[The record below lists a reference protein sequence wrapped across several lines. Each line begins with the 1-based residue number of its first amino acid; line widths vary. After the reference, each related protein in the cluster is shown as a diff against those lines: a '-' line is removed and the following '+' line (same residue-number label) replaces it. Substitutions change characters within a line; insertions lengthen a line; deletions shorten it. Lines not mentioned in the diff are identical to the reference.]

1 MGTAATVVIS
11 RFRSEPRREAVQGVV
26 VSEIACL
33 QNNRETNAV
42 AIVRPA
48 RTLAGSALRLLESVP
63 LLVGADQQR
72 HRDRN
77 IENTCDPLQ
86 RR

>member
-1 MGTAATVVIS
+1 MKIS
-11 RFRSEPRREAVQGVV
+11 YHQLTPILVNKNRKLVLWPGYSNREA
-26 VSEIACL
+26 
-33 QNNRETNAV
+33 NTV
-42 AIVRPA
+42 ALVRPA
-48 RTLAGSALRLLESVP
+48 RTLAGSPLRLLQSVP

-77 IENTCDPLQ
+77 IENTCDPFQ

>member
-1 MGTAATVVIS
+1 MTPKKANKQRKVVRTPGYS
-11 RFRSEPRREAVQGVV
+11 NRDYSNREA
-26 VSEIACL
+26 
-33 QNNRETNAV
+33 NAV

-48 RTLAGSALRLLESVP
+48 RTLTVSPLRLLQSVP

-72 HRDRN
+72 HRDCN
-77 IENTCDPLQ
+77 IENTCDPFQ